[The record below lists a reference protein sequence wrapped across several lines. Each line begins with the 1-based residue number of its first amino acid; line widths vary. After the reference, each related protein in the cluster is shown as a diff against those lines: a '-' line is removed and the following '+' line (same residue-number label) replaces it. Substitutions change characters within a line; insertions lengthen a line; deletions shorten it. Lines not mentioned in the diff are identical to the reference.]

1 MAMMYCQWCDKKFH
15 KNEENVRKED
25 NTFSAPFGDLKVV
38 IGGSI
43 DKIETCPDCGEDL
56 EEVEE

>member
-1 MAMMYCQWCDKKFH
+1 MFYCEWCEKKYDNDEVDAM
-15 KNEENVRKED
+15 VED
-25 NTFSAPFGDLKVV
+25 NTFSAPFGSFKVV

-43 DKIETCPDCGEDL
+43 DKIETCPECGMRI